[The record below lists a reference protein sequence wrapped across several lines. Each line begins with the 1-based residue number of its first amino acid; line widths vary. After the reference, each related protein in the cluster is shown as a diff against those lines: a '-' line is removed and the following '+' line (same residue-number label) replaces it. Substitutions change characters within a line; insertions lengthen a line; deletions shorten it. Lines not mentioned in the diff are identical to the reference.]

1 MNTFG
6 KFLGHS
12 NSANNNTT
20 SVTSSAGL
28 GFTSTIGPPSGASSA
43 MSAMSRLG
51 GFMTK
56 VPFPLGASAA
66 PASSKIERA
75 SHDGESTQYVY
86 EYDRV
91 DGGVLRPSVDP
102 KRYGDASATIGQ
114 GDDMF
119 PTTSLP
125 EGYEWTSEWEIDLFS
140 NWASVDK
147 DGWTYGADWADIL
160 KLAKEEL
167 SHATKHPNDAVRR
180 RRHVRYYKKQ
190 ETARLDAE
198 AAETSPSS
206 WPVEQDLRMSDEDA
220 DDPFSRTA
228 QKKQSGFRTMNFAS
242 RGGKDY
248 TKDYANIADLG
259 TLPWLV
265 SAQEA
270 SAVQSDE
277 AIREKTANLEERIKK
292 ASEKSA
298 AQEQTLRAKHEK
310 KLKDVA
316 LQQKKL
322 SLLVE
327 QYRKVK
333 SEYDTLQSNATELA
347 RVVDQLRKEATEK
360 DILANEDQRA
370 INAEMQA
377 ANQALEEKA
386 KALVTARIRYK
397 RDNKALTAAI
407 QAAKK
412 RLEEQ
417 EKTKAAGA
425 DDPVAQQLE
434 DMVEKLTK
442 LHSKVEAVKQ
452 HRLAIEEE
460 RKEMFS
466 QVVEKKSDLRL
477 QSKMKL
483 EATLH
488 EIDAKLESLKL
499 EQANLLKAYASKPE
513 GELLKQ
519 LNNRRSDIRNE
530 MSALKSRRADLVS
543 HSAAPS
549 ASRPQV
555 AEL

>member
-6 KFLGHS
+6 KLLGHGTS
-12 NSANNNTT
+12 STSSST
-20 SVTSSAGL
+20 SVTSGTGL
-28 GFTSTIGPPSGASSA
+28 SFASTIGPPSSASSA

-56 VPFPLGASAA
+56 VPFPLGTTVST
-66 PASSKIERA
+66 PTVQKIERA
-75 SHDGESTQYVY
+75 SHDGESAEYVY

-91 DGGVLRPSVDP
+91 DGNILRPSVEP
-102 KRYGDASATIGQ
+102 KKYGDASAGIGQ
-114 GDDMF
+114 GDDVF
-119 PTTSLP
+119 PSVNVP
-125 EGYEWTSEWEIDLFS
+125 DGFEWTSEWEIDLFS

-147 DGWTYGADWADIL
+147 DGWTYGADWTDIL

-167 SHATKHPNDAVRR
+167 SHATKHPNDTVRR
-180 RRHVRYYKKQ
+180 RRYVRYCKKLEQ
-190 ETARLDAE
+190 PRQDVEV
-198 AAETSPSS
+198 AETPS
-206 WPVEQDLRMSDEDA
+206 WTEQEALRLSDEDI

-242 RGGKDY
+242 RAGKDY
-248 TKDYANIADLG
+248 TKDYANITDLN

-265 SAQEA
+265 SAQDA
-270 SAVQSDE
+270 SAIPSDE

-298 AQEQTLRAKHEK
+298 AQEQSLRTKHQK
-310 KLKDVA
+310 KVKDVA

-322 SLLVE
+322 SLLIE

-333 SEYDTLQSNATELA
+333 SEYDTLQANATELA

-360 DILANEDQRA
+360 DILANEDQRV
-370 INAEMQA
+370 INADMQA

-397 RDNKALTAAI
+397 RDNKSLSAAI
-407 QAAKK
+407 QAAKQ
-412 RLEEQ
+412 RLEQ
-417 EKTKAAGA
+417 MEKANAN
-425 DDPVAQQLE
+425 DDPVAKELE
-434 DMVEKLTK
+434 EMVEKLTK
-442 LHSKVEAVKQ
+442 LHAKVEAVKQ

-488 EIDAKLESLKL
+488 EIDAKLESLKQ
-499 EQANLLKAYASKPE
+499 EQASLLKAYANKPE
-513 GELLKQ
+513 GDLLKQ
-519 LNNRRSDIRNE
+519 LNNRRSEIRNE
-530 MSALKSRRADLVS
+530 VSMLKGRRAELVS
-543 HSAAPS
+543 NNNTSVVQ
-549 ASRPQV
+549 RPQV